1 MLTKF
6 FSELL
11 FFNFEYKYTIK
22 LVLAIKIH
30 LMKTSFEGA
39 FRKQRYTKVCAENSS
54 SKKKAFSDLHK
65 NKNLKV
71 LQTSF

>member
-1 MLTKF
+1 LTKF

-30 LMKTSFEGA
+30 SMKTSFEGA
-39 FRKQRYTKVCAENSS
+39 FKKQRFTKVCAENSS
-54 SKKKAFSDLHK
+54 SKKK
-65 NKNLKV
+65 
-71 LQTSF
+71 SFQ